1 LKESLKLR
9 AGSKPPARKQF
20 CRKVN
25 TAKKASYNPAV
36 KALWLKARTARAPN
50 GSNAGCWKEQQ
61 TNKDISCPAAMFPL
75 GLVV

>member
-36 KALWLKARTARAPN
+36 KALWLKARTASAKWKQCRLLERA
-50 GSNAGCWKEQQ
+50 ADK
-61 TNKDISCPAAMFPL
+61 
-75 GLVV
+75 